1 MKVLAFDANSI
12 VNRAF
17 YGVRLLSTREGV
29 YTNAVYGFFNIIY
42 KLIEEQK
49 PDAVA
54 FAFDLHAPTF
64 RHKMYE
70 QYKGTRKGMPEELR
84 QQMPLVKELLRLLGY
99 PILEVEGYEADDIL
113 GSLARQG
120 EQNGDTVLICTG
132 DRDSLQLITDKV
144 SVILAKTAPQ
154 GAVYEKMDPAAI
166 REKYGVEPKA
176 LIEVKALMGDTSD
189 NIPGV
194 AGIGEKGAL
203 ALIQKYHTIEYI
215 YAHLEKLELTPSLRK
230 KLTEGRESAALS
242 RELGTICCEV
252 PVPAWSELKPQPRQ
266 EDALYAFLSRLELNR
281 LITRLG
287 LTAPETLPEEPQ
299 PQEDTPTLRFVPL
312 TEETDLSGWEKENP
326 LVLSARWGE
335 DGTPAALCLLC
346 GETLAGCET
355 PSAAL
360 WKKIF
365 TLPNPK
371 ITADA
376 KPYYKASLKAGL
388 NFADLWLDTG
398 LAGYLL
404 NPNASDYAVERQLA
418 QHGLP
423 LPAAEA
429 PEELLPLTRECMGLR
444 QLSPLL
450 ERELEANSQQKLLRE
465 VEQPLCEVL
474 ASMELTGFRI
484 DREGLREFGVYLDG
498 LTAALEQEIYT
509 LAGGEFNINSPRQL
523 GEVLFGKLELPAKKK
538 TKSGYSTNAEVLEEL
553 IPYHPIVSKILEYR
567 KYKKLSSTYVEG
579 LKDTIGADSRIRSV
593 FRQTDTRTGRIS
605 SAEPNMQNIPIRTEP
620 GSRMRDFFEAE
631 EGNLLVDADYSQIEL
646 RVLAA
651 LANDAAMIEAFR
663 EGVDIHTRTAAQVF
677 DLPEAFVTPQMRSR
691 AKAVNFGIVYGIGAF
706 SLSRDIGVS
715 MQEADTNIKNY
726 KKTYSGIAA
735 YLEHAIE
742 EAKEKGYAETLF
754 GRRRPLPELRASN
767 RVQRAFGERVAMNTP
782 IQGTAADIIKIAMVR
797 VYRRLRREVPAAR
810 LILQVHDELIVETP
824 RETAETVR
832 ELVRQEM
839 EAAASLTVPLL
850 VDAKVG
856 RTWGEAH

>member
-17 YGVRLLSTREGV
+17 YGVRLLSTREGT
-29 YTNAVYGFFNIIY
+29 YTNAVYGFFNIVY

-70 QYKGTRKGMPEELR
+70 QYKGARKGMPEELR
-84 QQMPLVKELLRLLGY
+84 QQMPLVKEMLRLLGY

-154 GAVYEKMDPAAI
+154 GAVYEIMDPAAI
-166 REKYGVEPKA
+166 REKYGVTPREM
-176 LIEVKALMGDTSD
+176 IEVKALMGDPSD

-194 AGIGEKGAL
+194 PGIGEKGAL

-215 YAHLEKLELTPSLRK
+215 YAHLEELELTPALRK
-230 KLTEGRESAALS
+230 KLAEGRESAALS

-252 PVPAWSELKPQPRQ
+252 PVPQWSELKPRPRQ

-287 LTAPETLPEEPQ
+287 LAAPETMPEEPAAEEAA
-299 PQEDTPTLRFVPL
+299 PAVTFAPL
-312 TEETDLSGWEKENP
+312 TEESDLAAWGKETP
-326 LVLSARWGE
+326 IILSARWAE
-335 DGTPAALCLLC
+335 DGTPAAICVLC
-346 GETLAGCET
+346 GEQLCGCED
-355 PSAAL
+355 PAASL
-360 WKKIF
+360 WQKIF
-365 TLPNPK
+365 SLPNPK

-376 KPYYKASLKAGL
+376 KPYYKAALKA
-388 NFADLWLDTG
+388 NNTFAALWLDAG

-418 QHGLP
+418 QHGLS

-429 PEELLPLTRECMGLR
+429 PQKLLPLARECLGLSA
-444 QLSPLL
+444 LSPLL
-450 ERELEANSQQKLLRE
+450 ERELEANDQQKLLRE

-484 DREGLREFGVYLDG
+484 DREGLREFGIYLDG
-498 LTAALEQEIYT
+498 LTIQLEQEIYQ
-509 LAGGEFNINSPRQL
+509 LAGGKFNINSPKQL
-523 GEVLFGKLELPAKKK
+523 GDVLFGKLELPAKKK

-553 IPYHPIVSKILEYR
+553 IPYHPIISKILEYR

-579 LKDTIGADSRIRSV
+579 LKDTIGPDSRIRSV

-651 LANDAAMIEAFR
+651 LANDSAMIEAFR

-715 MQEADTNIKNY
+715 MQEADTYIKNY
-726 KKTYSGIAA
+726 KKTYSGIAT
-735 YLEHAIE
+735 YLERAIE
-742 EAKEKGYAETLF
+742 DAKEKGYAETLF
-754 GRRRPLPELRASN
+754 GRRRPLPELKASN
-767 RVQRAFGERVAMNTP
+767 RVQRAFGERVAMNAP

-797 VYRRLRREVPAAR
+797 VYRRLKTEVPAAR

-824 RETAETVR
+824 QGSAEQVR

-839 EAAASLTVPLL
+839 ESAVLLSVPLL

-856 RTWGEAH
+856 KTWGEAH

>member
-17 YGVRLLSTREGV
+17 YGVRLLSTREGI

-99 PILEVEGYEADDIL
+99 PILETEGYEADDIL

-120 EQNGDTVLICTG
+120 EKNGDTVLLCTG

-154 GAVYEKMDPAAI
+154 GAIYEKMDPAAI
-166 REKYGVEPKA
+166 REKYGVEPRA
-176 LIEVKALMGDTSD
+176 LIEVKALMGDSSD

-215 YAHLEKLELTPSLRK
+215 YAHLEELELTPSLRK
-230 KLTEGRESAALS
+230 KLTEGRESASLS

-252 PVPAWSELKPQPRQ
+252 PVPAWSELKPLPRQ

-299 PQEDTPTLRFVPL
+299 PQEDNSKVRFIPL
-312 TEETDLSGWEKENP
+312 SGEADLSGWAKDAP
-326 LVLSARWGE
+326 LYLSARWGE

-346 GETLAGCET
+346 GETLTGCTAPDAG
-355 PSAAL
+355 L
-360 WKKIF
+360 WQKVF
-365 TLPNPK
+365 SLPNPK

-376 KPYYKASLKAGL
+376 KPYYKASLKAGVD
-388 NFADLWLDTG
+388 FANLWLDTG

-404 NPNASDYAVERQLA
+404 NPNASDYTVERQLA
-418 QHGLP
+418 QQGLS

-429 PEELLPLTRECMGLR
+429 PEELMPLVRECMGLC
-444 QLSPLL
+444 QLSPML
-450 ERELEANSQQKLLRE
+450 ERELEANAQQKLLRE

-484 DREGLREFGVYLDG
+484 DREGLRKFGIYLDG

-509 LAGGEFNINSPRQL
+509 LAGGEFNINSPKQL

-553 IPYHPIVSKILEYR
+553 IPYHPIVGKILEYR

-651 LANDAAMIEAFR
+651 LANDTAMIEAFR

-715 MQEADTNIKNY
+715 IQEADTYIKNY

-742 EAKEKGYAETLF
+742 EAKEKGYAQTLF

-824 RETAETVR
+824 QETADAVR

-839 EAAASLTVPLL
+839 EAAASLSVPLL

>member
-1 MKVLAFDANSI
+1 MKYLVFDANSI

-17 YGVRLLSTREGV
+17 YGVRLLSNGEGV

-49 PDAVA
+49 PDAAA

-64 RHKMYE
+64 RHKMYDR
-70 QYKGTRKGMPEELR
+70 YKGTRKGMPEELR

-99 PILEVEGYEADDIL
+99 PVLEKEGYEADDIL

-154 GAVYEKMDPAAI
+154 GAVYEKMDPAAV
-166 REKYGVEPKA
+166 RERYGVEPKE
-176 LIEVKALMGDTSD
+176 LIEVKALMGDASD

-194 AGIGEKGAL
+194 PGIGEKGAL
-203 ALIQKYHTIEYI
+203 GLIQKYHTVEHI
-215 YAHLEKLELTPSLRK
+215 YAHMEELELTPSLRK

-252 PVPAWSELKPQPRQ
+252 PVPLWSELKPSPRQ
-266 EDALYAFLSRLELNR
+266 DDALYAFLSRLELNR
-281 LITRLG
+281 LIARLG
-287 LTAPETLPEEPQ
+287 LTAPEGLPEAPEQ
-299 PQEDTPTLRFVPL
+299 RQDTPVARFIPL
-312 TEETDLSGWEKENP
+312 TEETDFSAWGSDAL
-326 LVLSARWGE
+326 LMLSARWGE
-335 DGTPAALCLLC
+335 DGSPEALCVLC
-346 GETLAGCET
+346 GEELTGCEA

-360 WKKIF
+360 WKRLLA
-365 TLPNPK
+365 LPNPK
-371 ITADA
+371 VTADA
-376 KPYYKASLKAGL
+376 KPFYKAALAAGGE
-388 NFADLWLDTG
+388 FAGLWLDTG

-404 NPNASDYAVERQLA
+404 NPNAGDYAVERQLA
-418 QHGLP
+418 QHGAA

-429 PEELLPLTRECMGLR
+429 PEALLPLARECTGLAL
-444 QLSPLL
+444 LSPML
-450 ERELEANSQQKLLRE
+450 ERELEANNQQKLLRE
-465 VEQPLCEVL
+465 TEQPLCEVL

-484 DREGLREFGVYLDG
+484 DKEGLQKFGVYLDG
-498 LTAALEQEIYT
+498 LTAALEQEIYA

-523 GEVLFGKLELPAKKK
+523 GEVLFGRLELPAKKK

-651 LANDAAMIEAFR
+651 LANDTAMIEAFR

-715 MQEADTNIKNY
+715 IQEADTYIKNY
-726 KKTYSGIAA
+726 KRTYSGIAA
-735 YLEHAIE
+735 YLERAIE
-742 EAKEKGYAETLF
+742 QAKEKGYAETLF

-767 RVQRAFGERVAMNTP
+767 RVQRAFGERVAMNAP

-797 VYRRLRREVPAAR
+797 VYRRLKKEVPAAR
-810 LILQVHDELIVETP
+810 LILQVHDELIVEAP
-824 RETAETVR
+824 QQDADAVR

-839 EAAASLTVPLL
+839 ESAADLAVPLL
-850 VDAKVG
+850 VEAKVG

>member
-17 YGVRLLSTREGV
+17 YGVRLLSTREGI

-64 RHKMYE
+64 RHKMYD

-84 QQMPLVKELLRLLGY
+84 QQMPLVKEMLQLLGY

-120 EQNGDTVLICTG
+120 EQNGDEVLICTG
-132 DRDSLQLITDKV
+132 DRDSLQLITEKV

-154 GAVYEKMDPAAI
+154 GAVYEKMDSTAI
-166 REKYGVEPKA
+166 HEKYGIEPKE
-176 LIEVKALMGDTSD
+176 LIEVKALMGDASD

-194 AGIGEKGAL
+194 PGIGEKGAL

-215 YAHLEKLELTPSLRK
+215 YAHLEELELTPSLRK

-252 PVPAWSELKPQPRQ
+252 PVPAWSELKPKPRQ
-266 EDALYAFLSRLELNR
+266 NDALYAFLSRLELNR

-287 LTAPETLPEEPQ
+287 LTAPETMPEEPAA
-299 PQEDTPTLRFVPL
+299 EEAAPTAAFVPL
-312 TEETDLSGWEKENP
+312 TEETDFAAWGKETP
-326 LVLSARWGE
+326 LILAACWAE
-335 DGTPAALCLLC
+335 DGTPAALCVLC
-346 GETLAGCET
+346 GEHLCGCAN
-355 PSAAL
+355 PSGAL
-360 WKKIF
+360 WQRIF
-365 TLPNPK
+365 ALPNPK

-376 KPYYKASLKAGL
+376 KPYYKAALKA
-388 NFADLWLDTG
+388 NNTFAALWLDTG

-418 QHGLP
+418 QHGLS
-423 LPAAEA
+423 LPPAEA
-429 PEELLPLTRECMGLR
+429 PEELLPFVRECLGLSA
-444 QLSPLL
+444 LSPLL
-450 ERELEANSQQKLLRE
+450 ERELEANGQQTLLRE
-465 VEQPLCEVL
+465 MEQPLCEVL

-484 DREGLREFGVYLDG
+484 DRRGLQEFGIYLDG
-498 LTAALEQEIYT
+498 LTAQLEQEIYQ
-509 LAGGEFNINSPRQL
+509 LAGGEFNINSPKQL
-523 GEVLFGKLELPAKKK
+523 GDVLFGKLELPAKKK

-553 IPYHPIVSKILEYR
+553 IPYHPIISKILEYR

-579 LKDTIGADSRIRSV
+579 LKDTIGPDSRIRSV

-651 LANDAAMIEAFR
+651 LANDSAMIEAFR

-715 MQEADTNIKNY
+715 LQEADTYIKNY

-735 YLEHAIE
+735 YLERSIE

-754 GRRRPLPELRASN
+754 GRRRPLPELKASN
-767 RVQRAFGERVAMNTP
+767 RVQRAFGERVAMNAP

-797 VYRRLRREVPAAR
+797 VYRRLKTEVPAAR

-824 RETAETVR
+824 QEFAEQVR

-839 EAAASLTVPLL
+839 ESAASLAVPLL
-850 VDAKVG
+850 VEAKVG

>member
-1 MKVLAFDANSI
+1 M
-12 VNRAF
+12 
-17 YGVRLLSTREGV
+17 
-29 YTNAVYGFFNIIY
+29 
-42 KLIEEQK
+42 
-49 PDAVA
+49 
-54 FAFDLHAPTF
+54 
-64 RHKMYE
+64 
-70 QYKGTRKGMPEELR
+70 
-84 QQMPLVKELLRLLGY
+84 
-99 PILEVEGYEADDIL
+99 
-113 GSLARQG
+113 
-120 EQNGDTVLICTG
+120 
-132 DRDSLQLITDKV
+132 
-144 SVILAKTAPQ
+144 
-154 GAVYEKMDPAAI
+154 
-166 REKYGVEPKA
+166 
-176 LIEVKALMGDTSD
+176 
-189 NIPGV
+189 
-194 AGIGEKGAL
+194 
-203 ALIQKYHTIEYI
+203 
-215 YAHLEKLELTPSLRK
+215 
-230 KLTEGRESAALS
+230 
-242 RELGTICCEV
+242 
-252 PVPAWSELKPQPRQ
+252 
-266 EDALYAFLSRLELNR
+266 
-281 LITRLG
+281 
-287 LTAPETLPEEPQ
+287 
-299 PQEDTPTLRFVPL
+299 
-312 TEETDLSGWEKENP
+312 
-326 LVLSARWGE
+326 
-335 DGTPAALCLLC
+335 
-346 GETLAGCET
+346 
-355 PSAAL
+355 
-360 WKKIF
+360 
-365 TLPNPK
+365 
-371 ITADA
+371 
-376 KPYYKASLKAGL
+376 
-388 NFADLWLDTG
+388 
-398 LAGYLL
+398 AGYLL
-404 NPNASDYAVERQLA
+404 NPNASDYTVERQLA
-418 QHGLP
+418 QQGLS

-429 PEELLPLTRECMGLR
+429 PEELMPLVRECMGLC
-444 QLSPLL
+444 QLSPML
-450 ERELEANSQQKLLRE
+450 ERELEANAQQKLLRE

-484 DREGLREFGVYLDG
+484 DREGLRKFGIYLDG

-509 LAGGEFNINSPRQL
+509 LAGGEFNINSPKQL

-553 IPYHPIVSKILEYR
+553 IPYHPIVGKILEYR

-651 LANDAAMIEAFR
+651 LANDTAMIEAFR

-715 MQEADTNIKNY
+715 IQEADTYIKNY

-742 EAKEKGYAETLF
+742 DAKEKGYAQTLF

-824 RETAETVR
+824 QETADAVR

-839 EAAASLTVPLL
+839 EAAASLSVPLL

>member
-42 KLIEEQK
+42 KLIEEQR

-215 YAHLEKLELTPSLRK
+215 YAHLEELELTPSLRK
-230 KLTEGRESAALS
+230 MLTEGRESAALS

-252 PVPAWSELKPQPRQ
+252 PVPAWSELKPLPRQ

-299 PQEDTPTLRFVPL
+299 PQEDTPVLCFAPL
-312 TEETDLSGWEKENP
+312 TEETDLSGWAADVP
-326 LVLSARWGE
+326 LALAARWGE

-360 WKKIF
+360 WQKIF

-371 ITADA
+371 IAADA
-376 KPYYKASLKAGL
+376 KPYYKAALKAGL
-388 NFADLWLDTG
+388 DFADLWLDTG

-418 QHGLP
+418 QHGLS

-429 PEELLPLTRECMGLR
+429 PEELLPLARECMGLC

-450 ERELEANSQQKLLRE
+450 ERELEANGQQKLLRE

-553 IPYHPIVSKILEYR
+553 IPYHPIVGKILEYR

-715 MQEADTNIKNY
+715 MQEADTYIKNY

-735 YLEHAIE
+735 YLENAIE
-742 EAKEKGYAETLF
+742 QAKEKGYAETLF

-824 RETAETVR
+824 QETADAVR

-839 EAAASLTVPLL
+839 EAAASLSVPLL

>member
-17 YGVRLLSTREGV
+17 YGVRLLSTQDGT

-70 QYKGTRKGMPEELR
+70 PYKGTRKGMPEELR

-99 PILEVEGYEADDIL
+99 PILETEGYEADDIL

-120 EQNGDTVLICTG
+120 EKNGDTVLLCTG
-132 DRDSLQLITDKV
+132 DRDSLQLITDRV

-154 GAVYEKMDPAAI
+154 GAVYETMTPAAI
-166 REKYGVEPKA
+166 REKYGVEPKE

-194 AGIGEKGAL
+194 PGIGEKGAL
-203 ALIQKYHTIEYI
+203 SLIQKYHTVEYI
-215 YAHLEKLELTPSLRK
+215 YAHLDELELTPSLRK
-230 KLTEGRESAALS
+230 KLTEGRKSAAIS

-252 PVPAWSELKPQPRQ
+252 PVPCWSELTPAPRQ

-287 LTAPETLPEEPQ
+287 LTAPAAM
-299 PQEDTPTLRFVPL
+299 PQEPAAGQEPPTAAFTPL
-312 TEETDLSGWEKENP
+312 TDETDLSAWGKDTP
-326 LVLSARWGE
+326 LALSLAWNE

-346 GETLAGCET
+346 GETLTGCAD
-355 PSAAL
+355 PAADL
-360 WKKIF
+360 WQRIF
-365 TLPNPK
+365 SLPNPK
-371 ITADA
+371 IIADA
-376 KPYYKASLKAGL
+376 KPCYKAALKSGS
-388 NFADLWLDTG
+388 DLAALWMDTG

-404 NPNASDYAVERQLA
+404 NPNAGSYAVERQLA
-418 QHGLP
+418 QHGLS
-423 LPAAEA
+423 LPAAKA
-429 PEELLPLTRECMGLR
+429 PEALLPLARECLGLML
-444 QLSPLL
+444 LSPIL
-450 ERELEANSQQKLLRE
+450 ERELEANRQQKLLRE
-465 VEQPLCEVL
+465 MEQPLCEVL

-484 DREGLREFGVYLDG
+484 DRKGLAEFGVYLDG

-509 LAGGEFNINSPRQL
+509 LAGGEFNINSPKQL
-523 GEVLFGKLELPAKKK
+523 GDVLFGKLELPAKKK

-553 IPYHPIVSKILEYR
+553 IPYHPIVGKILEYR

-579 LKDTIGADSRIRSV
+579 LKDTIGPDSRIRSV

-631 EGNLLVDADYSQIEL
+631 EGSLLVDADYSQIEL

-651 LANDAAMIEAFR
+651 LANDTAMIAAFR

-715 MQEADTNIKNY
+715 MQEANTYIKNY
-726 KKTYSGIAA
+726 KETYSGIAA
-735 YLEHAIE
+735 YLDRSIE
-742 EAKEKGYAETLF
+742 DAREKGYAETLF
-754 GRRRPLPELRASN
+754 GRRRPLPELKASN
-767 RVQRAFGERVAMNTP
+767 RVQRAFGERVAMNAP

-797 VYRRLRREVPAAR
+797 VYRRLKKEVPAAR

-824 RETAETVR
+824 QETAEAVR

-839 EAAASLTVPLL
+839 ESAVQLAVPLL

-856 RTWGEAH
+856 KTWGEAH